1 MNNTDPKCNKN
12 GVVHFNF
19 EVFTA
24 PHTHTHT
31 HTPSGLSLRHS
42 GFFPLLFNS
51 FVLAGVYLISCVYY
65 LEAIGVC
72 PSYLI
77 LHDIYTEIVTTMEVK
92 YLNSRFRFI
101 E

>member
-19 EVFTA
+19 EVFTDN
-24 PHTHTHT
+24 HTQTHTEWFIIKT
-31 HTPSGLSLRHS
+31 FGVFS
-42 GFFPLLFNS
+42 LLFTS
-51 FVLAGVYLISCVYY
+51 FVLAGVYLISYVYY
-65 LEAIGVC
+65 LEAIAVC